1 MFNQLGQLSILMKQ
15 RHAIKLPLSNATP
28 SWQLVVLGAIVGLI
42 AAFAIVAMRQSIEA
56 IQLYF
61 SLGHHDSFE
70 KNGQLTRMLA
80 PLIGALFIVLLAFIF
95 HQKYHRMGIPFV
107 LHRQRK
113 FYGFIPIGNT
123 INQFFS
129 AIAALASGFSV
140 GKEGPAVHVGAGSAS
155 YLSQRLNIPHN
166 ATRILTSCGIAAG
179 ISATFNAPLAAVVF
193 VLEVVL
199 QQYRVHSFLPLMVAS
214 LIGSTISQQFFGDNH
229 DYAHIA
235 ITTLKLDSIGP
246 FIVLG
251 IIVGTAAT
259 LFNRSLLGIMK
270 ASSRMKM
277 EIRLPLAGCIVG
289 IIAWFIPHVVGTEAG
304 ALNIAF
310 SEQPELSFIVLVLI
324 GKFLATVCALGLG
337 IPGGVIGVLYAL
349 GALLGS
355 VIVWSLMPYLPGI
368 SPYATMAIM
377 ICMVALMASSL
388 NAPLAALVAILEISQ
403 QATIIFPSLLVV
415 VPAII
420 VAQQLFGTR
429 SLFIEQLELQKLPYK
444 TAPVLSSLQDTGV
457 LSLLRRKYHCVQR
470 FNADQ
475 SNEISKPIFVQP
487 VPNTAQYFSPHAI
500 EPLPTLYD
508 NATLADVYEVLAP
521 IRNGYVLIVT
531 QGTNELIGFVTWR
544 SLSKHLHREY
554 E

>member
-1 MFNQLGQLSILMKQ
+1 MRL
-15 RHAIKLPLSNATP
+15 RHAIKLPLSNAAP

-61 SLGHHDSFE
+61 GLGHHDSFGAE
-70 KNGQLTRMLA
+70 GQITRMLA
-80 PLIGALFIVLLAFIF
+80 PLVGALVILFIAFIT

-113 FYGFIPIGNT
+113 FNGFIPIGNT

-155 YLSQRLNIPHN
+155 FLSQKLNIPHN
-166 ATRILTSCGIAAG
+166 SMRILTSCGIAAG
-179 ISATFNAPLAAVVF
+179 IAATFNAPLAAVVF

-199 QQYRVHSFLPLMVAS
+199 QQFRIHSFLPLMVAS
-214 LIGSTISQQFFGDNH
+214 LIGSTVSQQFFGDNH

-251 IIVGTAAT
+251 LIVGIAAT
-259 LFNRSLLGIMK
+259 IFNRSLLAVMK
-270 ASSRMKM
+270 ASSKM
-277 EIRLPLAGCIVG
+277 TMGVRLPLAGCIVG

-310 SEQPELSFIVLVLI
+310 SEQPELSFIALVLI

-355 VIVWSLMPYLPGI
+355 VLVWSVMPYLPEI
-368 SPYATMAIM
+368 SPYASMAIM

-420 VAQQLFGTR
+420 VAQQMFGTR
-429 SLFIEQLELQKLPYK
+429 SLFIEQLEFQKLPYK
-444 TAPVLSSLQDTGV
+444 TAPVYNTLQDTGV
-457 LSLLRRKYHCVQR
+457 LSLLRRKFHCVQR
-470 FNADQ
+470 FKADE
-475 SNEISKPIFVQP
+475 STSISKPVFIKPDPQIERYY
-487 VPNTAQYFSPHAI
+487 APHAI
-500 EPLPTLYD
+500 QSLPILYD
-508 NATLADVYEVLAP
+508 NATLADVYQELAP
-521 IRNGYVLIVT
+521 NRDGYVLIVT
-531 QGTNELIGFVTWR
+531 QATNELIGFVTWR

>member
-1 MFNQLGQLSILMKQ
+1 MKP
-15 RHAIKLPLSNATP
+15 RYAIKLPLSNANT
-28 SWQLVVLGAIVGLI
+28 SLQLVVLGGVVGLI

-61 SLGHHDSFE
+61 SLGHHDEFGAD
-70 KNGQLTRMLA
+70 GQTTRMLA
-80 PLIGALFIVLLAFIF
+80 PLCGALVILFIAFIT

-107 LHRQRK
+107 LHRLRK
-113 FYGFIPIGNT
+113 FYGYIPIGNT

-155 YLSQRLNIPHN
+155 YLSQKLNLPHN
-166 ATRILTSCGIAAG
+166 AGRILTSCGIAAG

-193 VLEVVL
+193 VLEVVM
-199 QQYRVHSFLPLMVAS
+199 QQFRIHSFLPLMVAS
-214 LIGSTISQQFFGDNH
+214 LIGSTVSQEFFGDTH

-246 FIVLG
+246 FIALG

-259 LFNRSLLGIMK
+259 LFNRSLLGVMK
-270 ASSRMKM
+270 ASAKMKM
-277 EIRLPLAGCIVG
+277 GVRLPLAGCIVG

-310 SEQPELSFIVLVLI
+310 SAQPELNFIVLVLL
-324 GKFLATVCALGLG
+324 GKFIATVCALGLG

-355 VIVWSLMPYLPGI
+355 VVVWSIVPYFPELT
-368 SPYATMAIM
+368 PYTSMAIM

-420 VAQQLFGTR
+420 VAQQMFGTK
-429 SLFIEQLELQKLPYK
+429 SLFLEQLDFQKLPYK
-444 TAPVLSSLQDTGV
+444 TAPVYNTLQHTGV
-457 LSLLRRKYHCVQR
+457 LSLLRRKYQCVQR
-470 FNADQ
+470 FSAND
-475 SNEISKPIFVQP
+475 STLISKPTFIQP
-487 VPNTAQYFSPHAI
+487 DPSMAQYFTPNAI
-500 EPLPTLYD
+500 VPLPTLYD
-508 NATLADVYEVLAP
+508 NATLADVYEKLAP
-521 IRNGYVLIVT
+521 SRNGYVLILT
-531 QGTNELIGFVTWR
+531 QSNNELIGFVSWR
-544 SLSKHLHREY
+544 SISKHLHREY

>member
-1 MFNQLGQLSILMKQ
+1 MRL
-15 RHAIKLPLSNATP
+15 RHAIKLPLSNAAP

-61 SLGHHDSFE
+61 GLGHHDSFGAE
-70 KNGQLTRMLA
+70 GQITRMLA
-80 PLIGALFIVLLAFIF
+80 PLVGALVILFIAFIT

-113 FYGFIPIGNT
+113 FNGFIPIGNT

-155 YLSQRLNIPHN
+155 YLSQKLNIPHN
-166 ATRILTSCGIAAG
+166 SMRILTSCGIAAG
-179 ISATFNAPLAAVVF
+179 IAATFNAPLAAVVF

-199 QQYRVHSFLPLMVAS
+199 QQFRIHSFLPLMVAS
-214 LIGSTISQQFFGDNH
+214 LIGSTVSQQFFGDNH

-251 IIVGTAAT
+251 LIVGIAAT
-259 LFNRSLLGIMK
+259 IFNRSLLTVMK
-270 ASSRMKM
+270 ASSKM
-277 EIRLPLAGCIVG
+277 TMGVRLPLAGCIVG

-310 SEQPELSFIVLVLI
+310 SEQPELSFIALVLI
-324 GKFLATVCALGLG
+324 GKFLATICALGLG

-355 VIVWSLMPYLPGI
+355 VLVWSVMPYLPEVA
-368 SPYATMAIM
+368 PYASMAIM

-420 VAQQLFGTR
+420 VAQQMFGTR
-429 SLFIEQLELQKLPYK
+429 SLFIEQLEFQKLPYK
-444 TAPVLSSLQDTGV
+444 TAPVYNTLQDTGV
-457 LSLLRRKYHCVQR
+457 LSLLRRKFHCVQR
-470 FNADQ
+470 FKADE
-475 SNEISKPIFVQP
+475 STSISKPVFIKPDPQI
-487 VPNTAQYFSPHAI
+487 ARYYAPHAI
-500 EPLPTLYD
+500 QSLPILYD
-508 NATLADVYEVLAP
+508 NATLADVYQELAP
-521 IRNGYVLIVT
+521 NRDGYVLIVT
-531 QGTNELIGFVTWR
+531 QATNELIGFVTWR